1 MTRKELFVTP
11 RQPDFFRIPSMQSSA
26 SPTPA
31 RMRGSRPSSGQ
42 RRLRMRLASAVSL
55 AMVAVAP
62 CAFAQNVTKPIEVVA
77 TVALAARDVAA
88 SGESAERKPVDP
100 ATAARA
106 RSLVEDGIRYENA
119 EGVEK
124 DFARA
129 HALYCAAARLEHADA
144 FLRMGWMYANGRGVA
159 HDDAIAGTLFR
170 RAAALGSEAGE
181 RLSRLIRSDRDEVP
195 ECLREPVRAT
205 GQAPADAQ
213 RQDTGPTPTVDQPAV
228 FDAPRLSPD
237 RQSLVRAVLAM
248 ARDYRLDP
256 RLVLA
261 IVRAESNFDP
271 LARSPR
277 QAQGLMQ
284 LIPETAERF
293 AVRNVLDPL
302 DNLRGGMAYLRWL
315 LSYFRGDVV
324 LALAGY
330 NAGEG
335 AVDRHRGVPPYAET
349 LAYVQRVRA
358 LYPNDWHPYDKRV
371 AAASAWT
378 RGRAETAQESAPMT
392 LTR

>member
-1 MTRKELFVTP
+1 
-11 RQPDFFRIPSMQSSA
+11 MQFSA
-26 SPTPA
+26 STAPT
-31 RMRGSRPSSGQ
+31 RMRESRLSSGQ
-42 RRLRMRLASAVSL
+42 RRLRMHLASASAVSL
-55 AMVAVAP
+55 AMVALAP
-62 CAFAQNVTKPIEVVA
+62 SALAQDGTGSRESVA
-77 TVALAARDVAA
+77 TIAMAAGALAASPE
-88 SGESAERKPVDP
+88 SGERKPVDP
-100 ATAARA
+100 ANAARA

-170 RAAALGSEAGE
+170 RAAALGSEVGE

-315 LSYFRGDVV
+315 PSYFRGDVV